1 MNNKKKFK
9 IHERLNSFKYAFNGI
24 KELIDNE
31 PNVWIHLFATILVIV
46 AGFLFK
52 ISLFEWIAIV
62 FGIGFVI
69 TLEAINSSIEKLSDF
84 ASPGKND
91 QIKKVKDLAA
101 AGVLISSATALIIG
115 LIVFLPKIFTLLMK
129 I

>member
-1 MNNKKKFK
+1 MNKKKFK
-9 IHERLNSFKYAFNGI
+9 IHERLYSFKYAFNGI

-31 PNVWIHLFATILVIV
+31 HNFWIHLCATFLVIV

-52 ISLFEWIAIV
+52 VSTLEWLAIV

-84 ASPGKND
+84 VSPDKND
-91 QIKKVKDLAA
+91 HIKKVKDLAA

-115 LIVFLPKIFTLLMK
+115 LIIFLPKIFTLLMK